1 MKFLNHILI
10 LSALALGACSETVSE
25 PEVSPAACTISIVLR
40 HGGMQPDG
48 AADGSPDAFPD
59 GTWGDKYD
67 ESYYYPSESVID
79 NIHFFVR
86 RKDGTTRALQ
96 AQLVT
101 EGSAVMTYKAE
112 IALDDE
118 LIERRGGKLYFSG
131 EVLGITNYSETINS
145 PYDNNPFSIA
155 KVNLTGET
163 GGNIPMW
170 GVAHLDGLML
180 DEENVTLAGDI
191 YMLRSVPRITFMLHD
206 DVKSL
211 FRIKSIVPD
220 RADYPAT
227 ANVFPTGGK
236 ESTDTRQLFRETCF
250 NPAETSETAAPHFYT
265 APDNSTW
272 YTYVAERNCGLVDGA
287 PLGFT
292 VTLEEIAGTADG
304 KHRSFSGKVYL
315 CDYSDGQPVF
325 SSPYPNLVRNHDYR
339 FIINLTPLDF
349 LVSVEKWIP
358 GGRYNIDFDF

>member
-10 LSALALGACSETVSE
+10 LSAFALGACSETVSE
-25 PEVSPAACTISIVLR
+25 PEVSPAACTITIVLR
-40 HGGMQPDG
+40 DGGMQPDG
-48 AADGSPDAFPD
+48 AADGSPD

-86 RKDGTTRALQ
+86 KKDGTTRPLR

-118 LIERRGGKLYFSG
+118 LIERRGNKLYFTG
-131 EVLGITNYSETINS
+131 EVLGITNYSETISS
-145 PYDNNPFSIA
+145 PYNDNPFSIT

-163 GGNIPMW
+163 GGSIPMW

-191 YMLRSVPRITFMLHD
+191 YMLRSVPRISFMLHD
-206 DVKSL
+206 DIKSL

-220 RADYPAT
+220 QTDYPAT
-227 ANVFPTGGK
+227 ANVFPTGGNTA
-236 ESTDTRQLFRETCF
+236 TDTRQLFRETCF
-250 NPAETSETAAPHFYT
+250 NPAVTSETAAPHFYT
-265 APDNSTW
+265 APDNSTQ

-292 VTLEEIAGTADG
+292 VTLEEIAEP
-304 KHRSFSGKVYL
+304 HRSFAGKVYL
-315 CDYSDGQPVF
+315 CDYSDGQPDF

-349 LVSVEKWIP
+349 SVEIQKWIP
-358 GGRYNIDFDF
+358 GGRYNIDFDTP

>member
-10 LSALALGACSETVSE
+10 LSALALGACSETMSE
-25 PEVSPAACTISIVLR
+25 PEVSPAACTLTIVLR
-40 HGGMQPDG
+40 DGGMQPDG
-48 AADGSPDAFPD
+48 AADGSPD

-86 RKDGTTRALQ
+86 KKDGTTRPLR

-118 LIERRGGKLYFSG
+118 LIERRGDKLYFSG
-131 EVLGITNYSETINS
+131 EVLGITNYSEDIND
-145 PYDNNPFSIA
+145 PYTDNPFSIT

-170 GVAHLDGLML
+170 GVARLDGLML

-206 DVKSL
+206 DIKSL

-220 RADYPAT
+220 QTDYPAT
-227 ANVFPTGGK
+227 ANVFPTGGNTA
-236 ESTDTRQLFRETCF
+236 TDTRQLFRETCF
-250 NPAETSETAAPHFYT
+250 NPAATSETAAPHFYT
-265 APDNSTW
+265 APDNSTR

-292 VTLEEIAGTADG
+292 VTIEEIAEP
-304 KHRSFSGKVYL
+304 HRSFAGKIYL
-315 CDYSDGQPVF
+315 CDYSDGQPDF

-349 LVSVEKWIP
+349 SVEIQKWIP

>member
-25 PEVSPAACTISIVLR
+25 PEVSPAACTLTIVLR
-40 HGGMQPDG
+40 DGGMQPDG
-48 AADGSPDAFPD
+48 AADGSPD

-86 RKDGTTRALQ
+86 KKDGTTRALR
-96 AQLVT
+96 AQLMT

-118 LIERRGGKLYFSG
+118 LIERRGDKLYFSG
-131 EVLGITNYSETINS
+131 EVLGITNYSETISS
-145 PYDNNPFSIA
+145 PYNDNPFSIT
-155 KVNLTGET
+155 KVNLTGAT

-191 YMLRSVPRITFMLHD
+191 YMLRSVPRISFMLHD
-206 DVKSL
+206 DIKSL

-220 RADYPAT
+220 QTDYPAT
-227 ANVFPTGGK
+227 ANVFPTGGNTA
-236 ESTDTRQLFRETCF
+236 TDTRQLFRETCF
-250 NPAETSETAAPHFYT
+250 NPAVTSETAAPHFYT
-265 APDNSTW
+265 APDNSTR

-292 VTLEEIAGTADG
+292 VTLEEIAEP
-304 KHRSFSGKVYL
+304 HRSFAGKVYL
-315 CDYSDGQPVF
+315 CDYSGGSPDF

-349 LVSVEKWIP
+349 LVSVEKWIT
-358 GGRYNIDFDF
+358 GDRYNIDFDF